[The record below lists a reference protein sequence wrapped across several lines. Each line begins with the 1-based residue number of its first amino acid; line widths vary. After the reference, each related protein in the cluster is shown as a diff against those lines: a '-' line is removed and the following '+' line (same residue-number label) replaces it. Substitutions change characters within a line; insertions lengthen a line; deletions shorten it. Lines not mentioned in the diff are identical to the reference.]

1 MDRQFLRNF
10 TVVIPV
16 YNEESAIEK
25 TLRDLAAH
33 VPEFTIVVVN
43 DGSTDGTAK
52 ALASIPGITVVRHK
66 KNKGYGAALKTGIR
80 SAATDYVM
88 TYDSDGQHRPEDAVA
103 IAQFIKERDLDLA
116 VGARG
121 SDSYQV
127 PIRRPG
133 KWLLTKVANH
143 LARTKI
149 PDLNSG
155 LRAFRRSAILRYLH
169 IMPDGFSFSTTSTLA
184 MFNGGYMVEY
194 HPINVTKRIG
204 KSTVRLQ
211 DGLDTLMLIIR
222 IMVLFQP
229 LRFFTP
235 ISIVF
240 ITLGGTKGFLWDWV
254 YRSGGVTTSS
264 LLVFLTG
271 VLIFCLGVLS
281 DQISSLRIQVGAGDI
296 PVPE

>member
-1 MDRQFLRNF
+1 LH
-10 TVVIPV
+10 
-16 YNEESAIEK
+16 
-25 TLRDLAAH
+25 AH
-33 VPEFTIVVVN
+33 APEFTIIVVN

-52 ALASIPGITVVRHK
+52 TLAGIPGITVLRHK

-80 SAATDYVM
+80 SASTDFVM

-103 IAQFIKERDLDLA
+103 IANFLKNGDFDLA

-121 SDSYQV
+121 ANSYQV

-184 MFNGGYMVEY
+184 MFNGGYVVEY
-194 HPINVTKRIG
+194 HPINVAKRLG
-204 KSTVRLQ
+204 KSTVKLQ

-235 ISIVF
+235 ISMFFMVV
-240 ITLGGTKGFLWDWV
+240 GGTKGFFWDWL
-254 YRSGGVTTSS
+254 YRQGGVTTSS
-264 LLVFLTG
+264 LLVFVTG
-271 VLIFCLGVLS
+271 VLVFCLGVLS
-281 DQISSLRIQVGAGDI
+281 DQISSLRIQVGAGEI